1 MNSPNHDKNADCSAL
16 AALAWF
22 VMAILWMAPGLEAA
36 EPESLKSPGSEEGFV
51 SIFNANDLTGW
62 DGDPRFWSV
71 RDGVL
76 RGETTVD
83 KAAEHNTFLIFRG
96 QEPKDFILRLKFRI
110 MGKGN
115 SGVQFRSRDMG
126 DRAVAGYQAEISN
139 DRPEPGI
146 GAGFVHD
153 EHGPRGHLGHV
164 GEFVVIDSAG
174 KQSVIGKIADQK
186 ALLAAGYY
194 KNEGWNEYLI
204 VAQGNRV
211 RIWVNGY
218 QTLELIDNDLRKM
231 AQGIIALQIH
241 RGDPML
247 VEFKDIGLQILDAEL
262 TSGGRKFNDSG
273 QSGWVTA
280 PQ

>member
-1 MNSPNHDKNADCSAL
+1 MNSLTHNKKANWSAL
-16 AALAWF
+16 AVRVSI
-22 VMAILWMAPGLEAA
+22 VMGILWLVPPLEAA
-36 EPESLKSPGSEEGFV
+36 DPESLKTPGSEQGWV
-51 SIFNANDLTGW
+51 SIFNGKDLTGW

-83 KAAEHNTFLIFRG
+83 KAAAHNTFLIFRG
-96 QEPKDFILRLKFRI
+96 QEPKDFILKLKFRI
-110 MGKGN
+110 MAKGN
-115 SGVQFRSRDMG
+115 SGVQFRSRDIG
-126 DRAVAGYQAEISN
+126 DWTVAGYQAEISN

-153 EHGPRGHLGHV
+153 EQGPRGHLGHV

-174 KQSVIGKIADQK
+174 KRGVIGKIADQK

-194 KNEGWNEYLI
+194 NNEGWNEYLI
-204 VAQGNRV
+204 VAQGNRF

-218 QTLELIDNDLRKM
+218 QTLELIDNDVRKM
-231 AQGIIALQIH
+231 AQGILALQLH

-262 TSGGRKFNDSG
+262 TSEGRKFNDHG

-280 PQ
+280 PE